1 MKMPA
6 LHLGAPVQAGPLTVF
21 PVWTDAPLDV
31 KPYRTTLPKTARVG
45 EQAGGPSVPQLTVSN
60 PGAVPVLMF
69 EGALFDGGWQHRV
82 LASSI
87 LIGARSDLEVDVR
100 CIEQRRWSGGHDQ
113 RLSARRAPL
122 AVRGALRGLRHEAD
136 RFEAEAGRHSDQGDV
151 WQRVQHYE
159 QRHGAS
165 RTSSLVEVQ
174 GGLDR
179 QVEAILAAVRPLPAQ
194 RGVLIG
200 VDGHPALLEVFDHP
214 DTLAAQWDAIL
225 ASVAMDALLLPVTV
239 PTPGHRAR
247 AFIGATMATELQDAG
262 RAGAALAVAGSD
274 RNLVSARGVAT
285 DRLIHAAVVNARHQ
299 LVLAA

>member
-21 PVWTDAPLDV
+21 PVWTDAPLDT
-31 KPYRTTLPKTARVG
+31 KPYRTTLPRTGRVG

-60 PGAVPVLMF
+60 LGAVPVLMF

-87 LIGARSDLEVDVR
+87 LVGARSDLEVEVR

-136 RFEAEAGRHSDQGDV
+136 RFEAETGRHSDQSDV
-151 WQRVQHYE
+151 WERVQHYE

-174 GGLDR
+174 VTRPPGRGDPRGGP
-179 QVEAILAAVRPLPAQ
+179 AAAGPARCPHWSRRPPGAARGVRPPRHAGRAVGRDPRL
-194 RGVLIG
+194 GG
-200 VDGHPALLEVFDHP
+200 DGR
-214 DTLAAQWDAIL
+214 AAAAGDRTDA
-225 ASVAMDALLLPVTV
+225 
-239 PTPGHRAR
+239 GHRAR
-247 AFIGATMATELQDAG
+247 AFIRATMATELQDAG

>member
-1 MKMPA
+1 
-6 LHLGAPVQAGPLTVF
+6 
-21 PVWTDAPLDV
+21 
-31 KPYRTTLPKTARVG
+31 
-45 EQAGGPSVPQLTVSN
+45 
-60 PGAVPVLMF
+60 MF

-82 LASSI
+82 LASSV
-87 LIGARSDLEVDVR
+87 LVGARSEVEVDVR
-100 CIEQRRWSGGHDQ
+100 CVEQRRWGGGHDQ
-113 RLSARRAPL
+113 RLSAQRAPL
-122 AVRGALRGLRHEAD
+122 AVRGALRGLRGEDD
-136 RFEAEAGRHSDQGDV
+136 RFVAEETRHSDQSDV
-151 WQRVQHYE
+151 WTRVQHYE
-159 QRHGAS
+159 HSHGAS

-179 QVEAILAAVRPLPAQ
+179 QVAGILDQVRPLPAQ

-247 AFIGATMATELQDAG
+247 AFIRAAMATRLQDVG
-262 RAGAALAVAGSD
+262 PAGAALAVAGSD
-274 RNLVSARGVAT
+274 RTLVSARGVAT
-285 DRLIHAAVVNARHQ
+285 DRVIHAAVVNARHR

>member
-1 MKMPA
+1 MRLPA

-31 KPYRTTLPKTARVG
+31 KPYRTTLPRAGRVG
-45 EQAGGPSVPQLTVSN
+45 EQAGGPSVPRLTVSN

-69 EGALFDGGWQHRV
+69 EGALFDAGLQHRV

-87 LIGARSDLEVDVR
+87 LVGAHTDVEVDVR
-100 CIEQRRWSGGHDQ
+100 CIEQRRWHGGHDQ

-122 AVRGALRGLRHEAD
+122 AVRGALRGLRHETD
-136 RFEAEAGRHSDQGDV
+136 RFEAEASRHSDQSDV
-151 WQRVQHYE
+151 WERVQHYE
-159 QRHGAS
+159 QGHGAS

-179 QVEAILAAVRPLPAQ
+179 QIASILDEARPLPAQ

-225 ASVAMDALLLPVTV
+225 AAVAMDALMLPMAV

-247 AFIGATMATELQDAG
+247 AFVRAVMATPLQDVG
-262 RAGAALAVAGSD
+262 RAGAALAIAGSD
-274 RNLVSARGVAT
+274 RALVSARGLAT
-285 DRLIHAAVVNARHQ
+285 DRVIHAAVVNARHR